1 MLLEQKILKFQW
13 HIILKVYF
21 SFTLPVCSRSDLSV
35 LHITSI
41 LGTHSEGEAPVRNDL
56 LAEKKEEYLIV
67 VFKPVRKVTHNTC
80 HFCFHFI
87 LESTSCAQVGKKIK
101 PSQGGAADICEQ

>member
-13 HIILKVYF
+13 HIILKIYF
-21 SFTLPVCSRSDLSV
+21 SFKLHVCSRSDPSV
-35 LHITSI
+35 FHITSI
-41 LGTHSEGEAPVRNDL
+41 LGTHSEGEAAVWNNR

-67 VFKPVRKVTHNTC
+67 VFKPVHKVTHNTC

-101 PSQGGAADICEQ
+101 PSQGRAVNICEQ